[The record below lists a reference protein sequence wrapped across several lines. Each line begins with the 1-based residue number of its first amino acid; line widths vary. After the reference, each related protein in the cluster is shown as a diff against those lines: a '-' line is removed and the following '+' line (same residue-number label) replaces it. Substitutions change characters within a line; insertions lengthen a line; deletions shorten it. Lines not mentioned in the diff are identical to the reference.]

1 MADGNSSEAKAASK
15 AKWSRQGRDTIA
27 LAIAAAAIVLFVI
40 TGGTALSQ
48 AVQSIRGFGLQ
59 PSPLAVSAMLLN
71 IALILLG
78 WRHHTNLT
86 KAVTV
91 HRHAEAEARQL
102 AETDV
107 LTGFLNR
114 RSFAVI
120 AGAQIA
126 RNAKY
131 GHHVALIMA
140 DLDRFKQVND
150 LHGHAVGDAVLQ
162 DCARRIALILPDRT
176 LAARLGGDEFAFLVP
191 LDTAHPDRVDQVA
204 NALIEAI
211 AAPMVAADAKITMT
225 VSLGI
230 SRSDDQ
236 LQRDAGEPLVEAMLH
251 SADIAMYHAKRQG
264 RHCYFWFEPSME
276 SELRFRR
283 QLEAEIQ
290 NGIENA
296 EFVPYYEQQIDL
308 KSGKLT
314 GFEMLARWKSPKY
327 GTVNPQIFIPIAEEL
342 GVIDVLSEQLI
353 AQALQDAKAWD
364 PQLTLSVNISPIQLR
379 DPWFS
384 QKLLKL
390 LVESN
395 FPAQRLEIEITES
408 CVHENIGAVRVLLAS
423 LKNQGI
429 RISLDDFGTGYSSI
443 GQLRELPFDCI
454 KIDRSFVM
462 GLAKDQDSATLMR
475 TITALGEGLGLPM
488 TAEGIESE
496 AVLEQLQAYGNF
508 KGQGYLYGQPE
519 TAAATLVRLGAL
531 DLLQTPA
538 PQPPVELAQKQDEPA
553 ASPKRTA
560 AQG

>member
-1 MADGNSSEAKAASK
+1 VADGNFNEAKAASK
-15 AKWSRQGRDTIA
+15 AASYRKGRDRIA
-27 LAIAAAAIVLFVI
+27 LAIAGAAIVLFVI

-48 AVQSIRGFGLQ
+48 AVQSIRGIGMQ
-59 PSPLAVSAMLLN
+59 PNPLAVSAMLLN

-78 WRHHTNLT
+78 WRHHTNLSQ
-86 KAVTV
+86 AITV
-91 HRHAEAEARQL
+91 HRHAEEEARQL

-107 LTGFLNR
+107 LTGMLNR
-114 RSFAVI
+114 RSFAVV

-126 RNAKY
+126 ENAKS
-131 GHHVALIMA
+131 GRHAALIMA
-140 DLDRFKQVND
+140 DLDRFKQIND
-150 LHGHAVGDAVLQ
+150 LHGHAVGDAVLR
-162 DCARRIALILPDRT
+162 DCAQRIALILPDRA

-191 LDTAHPDRVDQVA
+191 LDAAYPDRIDQLA
-204 NALIEAI
+204 NALIEVI
-211 AAPMVAADAKITMT
+211 AAPMVVADAKISVT

-230 SRSDDQ
+230 SRSDIQSQGDP
-236 LQRDAGEPLVEAMLH
+236 GEPLVEAMLH

-264 RHCYFWFEPSME
+264 RHCYFWFEPAME

-290 NGIENA
+290 SGIEHG

-327 GTVNPQIFIPIAEEL
+327 GIVNPQTFIPIAEDL

-364 PQLTLSVNISPIQLR
+364 PKLSLSVNISPIQLR

-462 GLAKDQDSATLMR
+462 GLAEDQDSATLMR

-488 TAEGIESE
+488 TAEGIETE
-496 AVLEQLQAYGNF
+496 AVLEQLQAYGDF
-508 KGQGYLYGQPE
+508 KGQGYLYGKPE
-519 TAAATLVRLGAL
+519 TAAATLERLGAL

-538 PQPPVELAQKQDEPA
+538 PAQPAEFEPVPSEPGVT
-553 ASPKRTA
+553 PKRSA
-560 AQG
+560 SQG